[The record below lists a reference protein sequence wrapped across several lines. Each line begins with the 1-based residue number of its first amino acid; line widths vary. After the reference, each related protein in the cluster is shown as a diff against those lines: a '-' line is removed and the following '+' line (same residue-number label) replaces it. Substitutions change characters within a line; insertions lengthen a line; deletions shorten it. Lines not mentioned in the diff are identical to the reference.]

1 MRLRRAAMRLPGR
14 YLHAIIVLSVLL
26 AGAGHHAS
34 APIRTVAP
42 LTEKALLPLPPM
54 AVLHANKGLSAG
66 LRLARLDRV
75 IRRVRFPCLIRC
87 FRQKVGETPGDAV
100 DIGQD
105 GRHDD

>member
-1 MRLRRAAMRLPGR
+1 MCLRRAAMRLPGR
-14 YLHAIIVLSVLL
+14 YLHAIIVLSVLV
-26 AGAGHHAS
+26 AGAGHHA

-42 LTEKALLPLPPM
+42 STEKALLPLPPM
-54 AVLHANKGLSAG
+54 AGLHANKGLSAG

-87 FRQKVGETPGDAV
+87 FWQKVGETPGDAV